1 MKHFAKHL
9 AAWALTLALV
19 GSLTSPVTHAVTTSP
34 TVIWL
39 NPDGTLGGK
48 TAAHSTAEFSQIL
61 EQAGYHVGLEL
72 PDSQLDFASHVLML
86 TNKSRMA
93 EGLMPLSSFPLLS
106 SAAAIR
112 AQELVTRYDH
122 DRPDGSAFYTVFAEP
137 SINLSL
143 AGLDAGENIASG
155 QSNPVEVHDAWMN
168 SPTHRA
174 NIMNPDFQHLGVG
187 LVDSVGITTYKN
199 QWAQLFLGG
208 CTYDRMWV
216 NVPNP
221 YLPPD
226 TPIEDLGATV
236 ILNCTRHG
244 RSSMPLIEEM
254 VTNYDGKDWRTAIV
268 HYGDMESGMLEGQK
282 PVDITAN
289 MFSFAE
295 DVSKL
300 VYTGEPIMP
309 SIKGV
314 DTTTTLEE
322 GTDYQVTYSNNVL
335 PGTAKVVV
343 TGLGQYIGSVE
354 LTFQIAALGDV
365 STLTI
370 ENLDASY
377 PYTGK
382 AIQPAVVVKD
392 GNKVLM
398 QGQDYTVTYSENIGT
413 VKNGTAVDK
422 ISGQGTL
429 TITGAGGYLG
439 EVSKTFTIVDGSPVK
454 ANGKTLFYNM
464 FGLEFATRVPAS
476 LASQYSSFFE
486 MMKSFKETGK
496 PGYANYLKNLNT
508 KYALVEPDLAEAKE
522 LAEQYYPQFLDALT
536 QYEMVEYY
544 LVPDEMPEPTPSPTP
559 KPTATPAPTAVPTA
573 TPVPTAE
580 PTATPAPTAEPTAT
594 PAPTAEPTATP
605 VPTAEPT
612 ATPVAPV
619 VNSTQPVATAR
630 PTQRPTTVTSTPA
643 PSAAPSTTPNAVQF
657 TAEDVEAIF
666 EAQLAQ
672 PTVSGEETT
681 QQVVLLETTDNRT
694 QVSQTA
700 FELLM
705 EQENTTLRL
714 EGDGFA
720 WNFSSDDMVDAGL
733 ANGSFDAAI
742 THEISEEM
750 TTAIQGVTQEQ
761 PYVAFETAFSGQ
773 LPGKAT
779 LEMQLDT
786 ETYAGKTV
794 ALYYQ
799 PEGGEAEFIA
809 NLPVDASGLV
819 AIPLEHC
826 SVYFLTVTADA
837 GSLKDIQNTPIT
849 NPDDVTTETAAST
862 SFSWTSVG
870 LIAMVLVALV
880 VIVGFVIYSHN
891 TEEE

>member
-1 MKHFAKHL
+1 M
-9 AAWALTLALV
+9 
-19 GSLTSPVTHAVTTSP
+19 
-34 TVIWL
+34 
-39 NPDGTLGGK
+39 
-48 TAAHSTAEFSQIL
+48 
-61 EQAGYHVGLEL
+61 
-72 PDSQLDFASHVLML
+72 
-86 TNKSRMA
+86 
-93 EGLMPLSSFPLLS
+93 
-106 SAAAIR
+106 
-112 AQELVTRYDH
+112 
-122 DRPDGSAFYTVFAEP
+122 
-137 SINLSL
+137 
-143 AGLDAGENIASG
+143 
-155 QSNPVEVHDAWMN
+155 
-168 SPTHRA
+168 
-174 NIMNPDFQHLGVG
+174 
-187 LVDSVGITTYKN
+187 
-199 QWAQLFLGG
+199 
-208 CTYDRMWV
+208 
-216 NVPNP
+216 
-221 YLPPD
+221 
-226 TPIEDLGATV
+226 
-236 ILNCTRHG
+236 
-244 RSSMPLIEEM
+244 
-254 VTNYDGKDWRTAIV
+254 
-268 HYGDMESGMLEGQK
+268 
-282 PVDITAN
+282 
-289 MFSFAE
+289 
-295 DVSKL
+295 
-300 VYTGEPIMP
+300 
-309 SIKGV
+309 
-314 DTTTTLEE
+314 EE

-343 TGLGQYIGSVE
+343 TSLGQYIGSVE

-377 PYTGK
+377 PYTSK

-392 GNKVLM
+392 GNKVLV
-398 QGQDYTVTYSENIGT
+398 QGQDYTVTYGENIGT
-413 VKNGTAVDK
+413 VKNGTAMDK

-464 FGLEFATRVPAS
+464 SGLEFATRVPAS

-559 KPTATPAPTAVPTA
+559 KPTATPE
-573 TPVPTAE
+573 PTAE

-594 PAPTAEPTATP
+594 PA
-605 VPTAEPT
+605 PTAEPT

-643 PSAAPSTTPNAVQF
+643 PSAAPSATPNAVQF

-837 GSLKDIQNTPIT
+837 GSLEDIQNTPIT